1 MDEEQPKKKITLS
14 NFFESIQSVDKTA
27 NRALKKTD
35 FNLGIINNNK
45 SLIEALSKS
54 FDNIKTEIKEIKT
67 EIKEYITIEK
77 DLEKDKLFSQED
89 QEQKIRRLERL
100 QGIEGSKVDPADA
113 AAGTTDDSDFQKQA
127 SDTVKK
133 ALQNPDVVS
142 ILTGLI
148 GLSVAGLMGAGE
160 EAVEDVEEAVED
172 VKERKFSEKTGGVL
186 DSLSGN
192 LTDFDRRGGKPVG
205 VSGAATGIID
215 FFTANMFDLD
225 KRGGLF
231 ESKES
236 FERREKI
243 NEKIKEEKK
252 NRPKKGLMRFLPFKF
267 GTEIGGVDGPD
278 GIDRIPAM
286 LTKGE
291 TVLSKDESENLKE
304 MGVFNVDKLVGGLK
318 KMFSEGKET
327 TRSLQ
332 NLSDE
337 DYYYLGLAVS
347 GEATLNSDDVYGVV
361 ASILNRVA
369 SKQYKNTVKDVV
381 LSSDTAD
388 GKMEYEALNIMDVNN
403 PNISKE
409 VKNFLQGD
417 KRNIIKD
424 LKSEKGQKEIIEA
437 IQILDGRTNYKGQD
451 QISNRV
457 KEEDPMFDP
466 KGNFFHYNFQET
478 PMTLRNATEEQKN
491 YRPPTIKDFVK
502 QIEPKPTGLMRVVSG
517 VLDAVTGDKYDF
529 DGRSS
534 DNLQSVIESKSDQL
548 AQNILTPP
556 TTQSNNVNLL
566 PIPITQQS
574 QPINGNVPVS
584 SPIVSPQVS
593 TTPVTSTMST
603 VSFINMISNK
613 QLSIG

>member
-1 MDEEQPKKKITLS
+1 MDEEELEQPRKKITIS
-14 NFFESIQSVDKTA
+14 NFFESIQSIDKVA
-27 NRALKKTD
+27 NRALKKTKS
-35 FNLGIINNNK
+35 NLGIISKNK

-54 FDNIKTEIKEIKT
+54 FDTIRTEIKEIKT
-67 EIKEYITIEK
+67 EVKEYITIEK
-77 DLEKDKLFSQED
+77 DLDKDKLFAQED
-89 QEQKIRRLERL
+89 QEQKIKRLERL
-100 QGIEGSKVDPADA
+100 QGIEGDKVDPAEA
-113 AAGTTDDSDFQKQA
+113 AAGTTDDGEFQKKA
-127 SDTVKK
+127 GETVKK

-160 EAVEDVEEAVED
+160 EAVEDV
-172 VKERKFSEKTGGVL
+172 KKRTFSEKTGGVL
-186 DSLSGN
+186 DSLSGS

-205 VSGAATGIID
+205 VSGAAAGMID

-304 MGVFNVDKLVGGLK
+304 MGVFNVDKLVEGLK
-318 KMFSEGKET
+318 KMFSGGKKT

-347 GEATLNSDDVYGVV
+347 GEARLKSDDVYGVV

-369 SKQYKNTVKDVV
+369 SNQYKNTVKDVV

-388 GKMEYEALNIMDVNN
+388 GQMEYQALNIMDVNN

-417 KRNIIKD
+417 KENIIKD
-424 LKSEKGQKEIIEA
+424 LKSEKGQKGIIEA
-437 IQILDGRTNYKGQD
+437 IQILDGRTNYKGQSE
-451 QISNRV
+451 ISNRIE
-457 KEEDPMFDP
+457 KEDPMFDP

-478 PMTLRNATEEQKN
+478 PTTLRNATEEQKN
-491 YRPPTIKDFVK
+491 YRPPTTEDFVK
-502 QIEPKPTGLMRVVSG
+502 QIETKPTGLMRVVSG

-548 AQNILTPP
+548 AQNIFTPP
-556 TTQSNNVNLL
+556 TTQSNNLNLL
-566 PIPITQQS
+566 PIPITQQQS
-574 QPINGNVPVS
+574 QPISGNVSVP

-613 QLSIG
+613 QLSVG